1 MYKVASTMFIVVPTS
16 FNLLKISFTHHSV
29 NQSCQLLKE
38 AQVVWLNF
46 EKVIP
51 FLNRARIL
59 LRLSAYNT
67 KLVISIS
74 YKKLK
79 AFFTVFVSE
88 VPEMQK
94 TLRTVEKLNL
104 GNSELSFFRT
114 FLTLLIVFTLNRV
127 HSF

>member
-1 MYKVASTMFIVVPTS
+1 MFIVVPTS

-29 NQSCQLLKE
+29 NQSFQLLKE

-46 EKVIP
+46 EKVTP
-51 FLNRARIL
+51 FLNSARIL

-67 KLVISIS
+67 QLVMSIS

-79 AFFTVFVSE
+79 AFFIVFVSKI
-88 VPEMQK
+88 PEMQK
-94 TLRTVEKLNL
+94 ILRAIEKLNL
-104 GNSELSFFRT
+104 PNSEFSFFRS

-127 HSF
+127 HSFWPMNAH